1 MARLETCLI
10 AGDNPHWYN
19 FLSDSFRKK
28 LENLHTEIT
37 RKSETGVS
45 LDQSLDNESTVET
58 AADYSTRE
66 VGGNQEDVELTL
78 EARLEALLFA
88 SAHPATVGQ
97 LSNALQVT
105 SRKVKIS
112 LETLENSLSSRGIR
126 MQKHGA
132 GYQLT
137 TAPDVAADLE
147 RLLNLEDTSRLS
159 RAALEA
165 IAIIAYQQPVTR
177 PQIDS
182 IRGVNSDS
190 VLRTL
195 LRHGLIEETG
205 RSMSPGRPIL
215 YSTTPEFLQHFGLS
229 NIKDLPPLDPDLIS
243 EINNSSEA
251 SIEEA

>member
-1 MARLETCLI
+1 
-10 AGDNPHWYN
+10 
-19 FLSDSFRKK
+19 
-28 LENLHTEIT
+28 
-37 RKSETGVS
+37 
-45 LDQSLDNESTVET
+45 LDQPSDIEPTAET
-58 AADYSTRE
+58 AADYSTQAKD
-66 VGGNQEDVELTL
+66 GNQEDKELTL

-97 LSNALQVT
+97 LSDALQVA

-112 LETLENSLSSRGIR
+112 LEALEEQLLSRGLRI
-126 MQKHGA
+126 QKHGA

-137 TAPDVAADLE
+137 TAPDIAGDIE

-165 IAIIAYQQPVTR
+165 LAIVAYQQPVTR

-195 LRHGLIEETG
+195 LRHGLVEETG

-215 YSTTPEFLQHFGLS
+215 YSTTAEFLQHFGLGD
-229 NIKDLPPLDPDLIS
+229 IKDLPPLDPDLIS
-243 EINNSSEA
+243 EIAESSQA
-251 SIEEA
+251 SVIEEA